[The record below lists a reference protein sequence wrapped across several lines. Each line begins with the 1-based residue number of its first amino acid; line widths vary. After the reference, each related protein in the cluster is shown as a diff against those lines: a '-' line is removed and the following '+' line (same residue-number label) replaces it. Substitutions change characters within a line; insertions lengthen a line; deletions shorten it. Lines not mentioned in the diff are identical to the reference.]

1 MHYSWI
7 GEEMTGFLHPCLSPT
22 EQRIRHAKAR
32 SAHPLSVGRQST
44 SEHLGPFSA
53 KAVTFGKCGETM
65 KTVPQKGGGRRREG
79 GKKEE
84 EEGKEEEE
92 DDEEEEN
99 LSCISS

>member
-92 DDEEEEN
+92 DEEEEN